1 MANTVYDVTTF
12 TGTTASPFSDI
23 GKVINDI
30 IADIHTRQ
38 TTPTTRP
45 GAVIYIPPGHYTL
58 QTTVNIDLSFLT
70 IKGSGHGF
78 MSEAVRDNSNSSAW
92 IERLPGS
99 SHVQIAN
106 SNQVGFNV
114 NRAADPGA
122 NGRLNGIVFQDF
134 CIDGISDSKPYLPG
148 NGKTGISVQYDTD
161 SLRIE
166 GMGFVYLAHAIVAR
180 NADAFNI
187 TNNFITECGNCIE
200 MVNSSIVGKISNN
213 YLIAPWA
220 GFSIFMENNDGVLIT
235 GNSILW
241 GARIQFKSVHRAC
254 ITGNKFVSNFSGMIV
269 HETQCD
275 QNLIASNQFSR
286 IFGDGGPARND
297 DLYGMVQIFG
307 NENSVT
313 ANSFSLNVPV
323 GNVVPA
329 GAVPT
334 IVLVKQGD
342 RNFLATNLISAN
354 QPVRVVLGNSTT
366 NTKVLFSA
374 RSDQL
379 QDLVGAGSSNSL
391 VATPGG

>member
-1 MANTVYDVTTF
+1 MATTVYDVTTW
-12 TGTTASPFSDI
+12 TGSAVSAYTDI
-23 GKVINDI
+23 GTVINDI
-30 IADIHTRQ
+30 IADIHAQQ
-38 TTPTTRP
+38 TSQTTRP

-58 QTTVNIDLSFLT
+58 QTTVNIDVSFLT

-78 MSEAVRDNSNSSAW
+78 MSEAVRDDSSTGAW
-92 IERLPGS
+92 VETLPGS

-106 SNQVGFNV
+106 ANQVGFSV
-114 NRAADPGA
+114 NRSGTPGT

-134 CIDGISDSKPYLPG
+134 CIDGVTDSKPYLPG
-148 NGKTGISVQYDTD
+148 NGKTGINVQYDTD

-200 MVNSSIVGKISNN
+200 MVNSSIVGKITNN

-220 GFSIFMENNDGVLIT
+220 GFSIFMENNDGVLIS

-241 GARIQFKSVHRAC
+241 GARIQFKNVNHAA
-254 ITGNKFVSNFSGMIV
+254 ITSNKFVSNFSGMIV
-269 HETQCD
+269 HETACS
-275 QNLIASNQFSR
+275 QNLISANQFNR
-286 IFGDGGPARND
+286 VFGDGGPARND
-297 DLYGMVQIFG
+297 DLYGMVQING
-307 NENSVT
+307 IENSVT
-313 ANSFSLNVPV
+313 ANSFSLNVPIA
-323 GNVVPA
+323 NVVPA
-329 GAVPT
+329 GAKPT
-334 IVLVKQGD
+334 IILVKGGD

-354 QPVRVVLGNSTT
+354 QAVQVVLDSSTT

-374 RSDQL
+374 RVDQL
-379 QDLVGAGSSNSL
+379 QDSAPAGQTSL